1 VPKTWTTKDERMYRH
16 IVQSCTKGRR
26 KPQSVC
32 KSIAAATVNARRK
45 GRTLSG
51 FVLEASRRSV
61 NDPETGGWAPGWFR
75 FNKFV
80 GDAPYRTRAEAQA
93 AITKRGLKGAK
104 YRIKSDGLGCGCK
117 GR

>member
-1 VPKTWTTKDERMYRH
+1 MYRH

-51 FVLEASRRSV
+51 FVVEAARRSA
-61 NDPETGGWAPGWFR
+61 NDPETGGWAPGWVR
-75 FNKFV
+75 
-80 GDAPYRTRAEAQA
+80 GEGTYRTRAEAQA
-93 AITKRGLKGAK
+93 AIAKRGLKGAK
-104 YRIKSDGLGCGCK
+104 YRIKSDGLGCGCN